1 MTKEKI
7 IQAIRALAADRD
19 LDPQSR
25 YDILGDIGSEVEEQA
40 CVLAKENDLDEYED
54 DDEFEPVDEFD
65 DDFDDEGECDDEFD
79 FDDDD
84 EFDDDFR

>member
-7 IQAIRALAADRD
+7 IQAIRALAEDRD

-25 YDILGDIGSEVEEQA
+25 YDILGDIGSEVEVQV
-40 CVLAKENDLDEYED
+40 CVLAEENDLDEYED

-65 DDFDDEGECDDEFD
+65 DDFDDEGEFDDELD